1 MDKSEVFAM
10 NKNQILKLIQIKEI
24 LIMNDYLI

>member
-24 LIMNDYLI
+24 LIMNNYLI